1 MFDYEIH
8 NIKVVH
14 SVQLILGFLLKLSIK
29 DMEIMFDYEM
39 HNIKI
44 VHSVQLIL
52 GFSRQLYFT
61 NIYHILI
68 GKF

>member
-14 SVQLILGFLLKLSIK
+14 SVQLILGFL
-29 DMEIMFDYEM
+29 
-39 HNIKI
+39 
-44 VHSVQLIL
+44 
-52 GFSRQLYFT
+52 RQLYFT
-61 NIYHILI
+61 NIYRIKI

>member
-8 NIKVVH
+8 NIK
-14 SVQLILGFLLKLSIK
+14 
-29 DMEIMFDYEM
+29 
-39 HNIKI
+39 I
-44 VHSVQLIL
+44 VNSVQLIL